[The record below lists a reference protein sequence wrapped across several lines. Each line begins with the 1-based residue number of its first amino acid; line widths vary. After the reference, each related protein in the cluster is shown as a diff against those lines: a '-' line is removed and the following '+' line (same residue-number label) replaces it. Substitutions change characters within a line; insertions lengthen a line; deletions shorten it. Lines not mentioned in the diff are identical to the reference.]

1 MQRSILKK
9 NSLHPLAEVAAAKEK
24 KKGANGNHPALQKTS
39 LKIATK
45 EKVKKSSMNLV
56 KAQQAQARQRSQA
69 GLRQGMNAPST
80 QEQPPPQQRQPQQK
94 QKQLQKKVQEPVP
107 SSRQEKE
114 DSSARK
120 RFAILIDADN
130 CSARFIDSIVKFMDT
145 RGDTFIRRAYG
156 DWTST
161 QLTSWKRVLQATA
174 IQPIQQFAN
183 TTGKNSTDAAMII
196 DAMDLLHMQ
205 KDLDGFC
212 IVSSDSDFTRLVSRI
227 RQAGLVALGFG
238 ERKTAQAF
246 ISGCTEFFY
255 VEQLQSADKEQ
266 PGRSPDLF
274 RLGEQVIQQLRRP
287 SGTIFLS
294 SPQLSPAFPLQLISS
309 YLFFFPADFL
319 WN

>member
-1 MQRSILKK
+1 
-9 NSLHPLAEVAAAKEK
+9 
-24 KKGANGNHPALQKTS
+24 
-39 LKIATK
+39 
-45 EKVKKSSMNLV
+45 MNLV

-255 VEQLQSADKEQ
+255 VEQLQSGDKEQ
-266 PGRSPDLF
+266 PGRTADLF
-274 RLGEQVIQQLRRP
+274 RLGEKVIQQSRRP
-287 SGTIFLS
+287 FGTQTQIF
-294 SPQLSPAFPLQLISS
+294 SPPLKLTSFTPISP
-309 YLFFFPADFL
+309 LFTKPTLHNLHAHLFKNFFPTDLVTQTKRNNRVWVELLFEPPL
-319 WN
+319 HTNRQGLPLFPY